1 MFDFLNILR
10 GHGLFSDIDVA
21 FARFIGRNSDG
32 DPSLMLL
39 AALVSN
45 AVSVHGE
52 VALPMERIG
61 TRESLRRYLK
71 ALSASEDKDAFS
83 RESDTPLE
91 LGFIDRM
98 DGWPPKPDTFPHL
111 FRECHPEP
119 DKEFQPAPLILAN
132 GLYYLGRTFQNEW
145 FLNRIPAKY
154 ELKNAK

>member
-91 LGFIDRM
+91 LGFM
-98 DGWPPKPDTFPHL
+98 QVA
-111 FRECHPEP
+111 
-119 DKEFQPAPLILAN
+119 KE
-132 GLYYLGRTFQNEW
+132 
-145 FLNRIPAKY
+145 
-154 ELKNAK
+154 